1 MNNFRSLQLANQR
14 KTFGLLLGMAVL
26 VFVVIYAVLTYFGKT
41 GVGLVPFAVGMA
53 LLSVWGSYYASDSIV
68 LTMTGAKELQYSDNP
83 KLFDLVQ
90 EVCIASGLQM
100 PKVAIV
106 EDSAPNAFATG
117 RNPEKALIAF
127 TTGILDVMDRD
138 ELQGV
143 IAHELSHVKNR
154 DTLVSAIAATTAGA
168 IALLSDFIMRM
179 MWFGGGR
186 DRDRDNNQNPIAL
199 IASLIVLILAPLAAL
214 LLRSAISRRREALAD
229 ATAVSFTRNPAGLR
243 KALEVLQRDSTV
255 VNQRSTA
262 VAHIWIESPLDDSS
276 VSKLFA
282 THPPLAERI
291 ATLRAM
297 EANPNNP
304 N

>member
-1 MNNFRSLQLANQR
+1 
-14 KTFGLLLGMAVL
+14 
-26 VFVVIYAVLTYFGKT
+26 
-41 GVGLVPFAVGMA
+41 
-53 LLSVWGSYYASDSIV
+53 
-68 LTMTGAKELQYSDNP
+68 
-83 KLFDLVQ
+83 
-90 EVCIASGLQM
+90 
-100 PKVAIV
+100 
-106 EDSAPNAFATG
+106 
-117 RNPEKALIAF
+117 
-127 TTGILDVMDRD
+127 
-138 ELQGV
+138 
-143 IAHELSHVKNR
+143 
-154 DTLVSAIAATTAGA
+154 
-168 IALLSDFIMRM
+168 

-199 IASLIVLILAPLAAL
+199 VASLIVLILAPLAAL

-297 EANPNNP
+297 EANPTNP